1 MERLDFTGDQVEEDS
16 IAELA
21 EFSLH
26 SIFGGMEVFFFFY
39 LSLIIMELVNSR
51 GSNISIPGRNFVHS
65 GSASLLERAN
75 TLISQ

>member
-26 SIFGGMEVFFFFY
+26 SIFGGMEGFFF
-39 LSLIIMELVNSR
+39 LILV
-51 GSNISIPGRNFVHS
+51 
-65 GSASLLERAN
+65 
-75 TLISQ
+75 

>member
-26 SIFGGMEVFFFFY
+26 SIFGGMEDFFY
-39 LSLIIMELVNSR
+39 LGLIIMELVNSR
-51 GSNISIPGRNFVHS
+51 GSNISIPGKNFVHS

>member
-1 MERLDFTGDQVEEDS
+1 MERLDFTGDQAEEDS

-26 SIFGGMEVFFFFY
+26 SIFGGMEGFFFY